1 MAADYSTICEGD
13 TVKVCIDKSIGY
25 GGSYPV
31 WLTESMKELDGEEFI
46 VSRIYG
52 SSQKAYELK
61 GVNNKHGV
69 PYTWMKD
76 ALVKVSGYEI
86 ATRNDTKVNDALMK
100 ATLSEYAP
108 IEELARHMGVRD

>member
-1 MAADYSTICEGD
+1 MAADCSMICEGD
-13 TVKVCIDKSIGY
+13 IVKVCIDKSIGY

-31 WLTESMKELDGEEFI
+31 WLTESMKEFDGEEFI

-61 GVNNKHGV
+61 GVNNKHGM

-76 ALVKVSGYEI
+76 ALVKVNS
-86 ATRNDTKVNDALMK
+86 RNGVNVGDALMK

-108 IEELARHMGVRD
+108 IEELASYMGVRD

>member
-31 WLTESMKELDGEEFI
+31 WLTESMKEFDGEEFI

-69 PYTWMKD
+69 PYTWMKE
-76 ALVKVSGYEI
+76 ALVKVNRIASG
-86 ATRNDTKVNDALMK
+86 NDAKVDDALMK

-108 IEELARHMGVRD
+108 IEELASYMGVRD

>member
-31 WLTESMKELDGEEFI
+31 WLTESMKEFDGEEFI
-46 VSRIYG
+46 VSRTYG

-61 GVNNKHGV
+61 GVNNKHGM

-76 ALVKVSGYEI
+76 ALVKVNRLSG
-86 ATRNDTKVNDALMK
+86 NDVKIDDALMK

>member
-1 MAADYSTICEGD
+1 MAADCSMICEGD

-31 WLTESMKELDGEEFI
+31 WLTESMKEFDGEEFI

-52 SSQKAYELK
+52 NGQKAYELK
-61 GVNNKHGV
+61 GANNKHGM

-76 ALVKVSGYEI
+76 ALVKVNRI
-86 ATRNDTKVNDALMK
+86 ATGNNAKANDALMK

-108 IEELARHMGVRD
+108 VEELARYMGVRD

>member
-1 MAADYSTICEGD
+1 MALNCSTICEGD

-31 WLTESMKELDGEEFI
+31 WLTESMKEFDGEEFI

-52 SSQKAYELK
+52 NSQRAYELK
-61 GVNNKHGV
+61 GVTNKHGV
-69 PYTWMKD
+69 PYTWMKE
-76 ALVKVSGYEI
+76 ALVKIASG
-86 ATRNDTKVNDALMK
+86 NDTKVDDALMK

-108 IEELARHMGVRD
+108 IEELASYMGVRD

>member
-31 WLTESMKELDGEEFI
+31 WLTESMKEFDGEEFI

-52 SSQKAYELK
+52 SSQRAYELK
-61 GVNNKHGV
+61 GANNKHGM
-69 PYTWMKD
+69 PYTWMKE
-76 ALVKVSGYEI
+76 ALVKVNRKTDS
-86 ATRNDTKVNDALMK
+86 DDALMK

-108 IEELARHMGVRD
+108 IEELAAFMGMRIKEKNNE

>member
-1 MAADYSTICEGD
+1 MADKDVIYTGDMVKIC
-13 TVKVCIDKSIGY
+13 INNSLGY
-25 GGSYPV
+25 GKNYPV
-31 WLTESMKELDGEEFI
+31 WLTDGMKEFDGEEFI

-61 GVNNKHGV
+61 GVNNKHGM

-76 ALVKVSGYEI
+76 ALVKIASG
-86 ATRNDTKVNDALMK
+86 NDTKVDDALMK

-108 IEELARHMGVRD
+108 IEELASYMGVRD

>member
-1 MAADYSTICEGD
+1 MAANCSKICEGD

-31 WLTESMKELDGEEFI
+31 WLTESMREFDGEEFI

-61 GVNNKHGV
+61 GVTNKHGV
-69 PYTWMKD
+69 AYTWMKE
-76 ALVKVSGYEI
+76 ALVKVN
-86 ATRNDTKVNDALMK
+86 RL
-100 ATLSEYAP
+100 
-108 IEELARHMGVRD
+108 